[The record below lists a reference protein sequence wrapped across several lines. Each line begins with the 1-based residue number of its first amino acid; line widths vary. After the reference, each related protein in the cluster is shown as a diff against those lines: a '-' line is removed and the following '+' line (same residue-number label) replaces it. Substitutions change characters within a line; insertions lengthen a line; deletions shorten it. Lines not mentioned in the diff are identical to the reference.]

1 MSTINARRA
10 QVVVN
15 YNGKDISKELSDY
28 LLDFTYTDAEPGTLD
43 DLQINLEDRARK
55 WIGPWSPAIGD
66 RITAYIKTVGWDKPG
81 EIKKLPCGTFEVDT
95 VDLTGPPDKVS
106 IKAVS
111 LPVSANIRQ
120 EKRTKAWEEATLH
133 SIATEIARR
142 AGFTL
147 AYEAHANP
155 KYDRQDQQDVSDLGF
170 LNTLCKQEGIA
181 LKVTGKKLIL
191 FDERVYEQ
199 KPAALTLTRGVSD
212 ILSYSF
218 AFSAQDVAYVAC
230 EISYQPAAAKV
241 AKSPKKKGSKGTKDT
256 TSTKDKTDAKAN
268 KDKRKAKKKKQKA
281 AQPKPIKITYKPP
294 GAPATG
300 PILKLNQSVSSQA
313 EALRV
318 ARNELRNKNKES
330 GKASLSLVGDVRLAA
345 GMTINVKG
353 WGKFDAKYIVV
364 SATHAVSGSG
374 YTTGVEIRKVLG
386 W

>member
-1 MSTINARRA
+1 MSAINARRA

-15 YNGKDISKELSDY
+15 YNGKDISRELSDY

-43 DLQINLEDRARK
+43 DLQIKLDDVARK
-55 WIGPWSPAIGD
+55 WIGAWSPSIGD
-66 RITAYIKTVGWDKPG
+66 QILAYVKTVGWDQPG
-81 EIKKLPCGTFEVDT
+81 EIKKLPCGTFEVDS
-95 VDLTGPPDKVS
+95 VDLAGPPDTVS

-111 LPVSANIRQ
+111 LPIAANIRQ
-120 EKRTKAWEEATLH
+120 EKRTKAWEEASLH
-133 SIATEIARR
+133 SIASEIAKR
-142 AGFTL
+142 AGFSL
-147 AYEAHANP
+147 LYEAHDNP
-155 KYDRQDQQDVSDLGF
+155 KYERQDQQDVSDLGF
-170 LNTLCKQEGIA
+170 LNELCKKEGIA
-181 LKVTGKKLIL
+181 LKVTGKKLVL

-199 KPAALTLTRGVSD
+199 KPASLTLTRGVSN
-212 ILSYSF
+212 ILNYSF
-218 AFSAQDVAYVAC
+218 SFSAQDVAYVAC
-230 EISYQPAAAKV
+230 EISYQPAAVKT
-241 AKSPKKKGSKGTKDT
+241 KTTKKKKTDNKD
-256 TSTKDKTDAKAN
+256 KDKTDTKTAAAEKKKA
-268 KDKRKAKKKKQKA
+268 AKKKTKV

-330 GKASLSLVGDVRLAA
+330 GKASLSLVGDVRLAS

-364 SATHAVSGSG
+364 SATHAVSSSG
-374 YTTGVEIRKVLG
+374 YTTVVEIRKVLG